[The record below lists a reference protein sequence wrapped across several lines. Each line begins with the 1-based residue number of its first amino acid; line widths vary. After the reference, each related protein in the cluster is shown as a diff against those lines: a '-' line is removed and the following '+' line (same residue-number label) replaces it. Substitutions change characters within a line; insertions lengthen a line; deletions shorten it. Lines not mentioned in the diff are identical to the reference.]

1 MWGLLKSPLTRILV
15 PAVLHEAFRL
25 NNKPSVSIDE
35 SVDSF
40 LRRRFGEDFAQ
51 IFGSA
56 LIHGIYAS
64 DSRQIS
70 IRSAFPTM
78 WDAAERGWGSII
90 RGSLVPPK
98 KAIQQDYDAGSV
110 AQMMSQ
116 ASVFSF
122 RDGLQTLTDA
132 MEHYLAKQSNVEI
145 LRNSAVSEVAS
156 SGSGMEVR
164 STETAASIELTG
176 SMS

>member
-1 MWGLLKSPLTRILV
+1 LE
-15 PAVLHEAFRL
+15 EAFKL
-25 NNKPSVSIDE
+25 NNRPPGLNDE

-40 LRRRFGEDFAQ
+40 LRRRFGDDFAQ

-64 DSRQIS
+64 DSRQIG

-90 RGSLVPPK
+90 RSSLLPSK
-98 KAIQQDYDAGSV
+98 KALHQDYDTGTV
-110 AQMMSQ
+110 AQLMSQ

-122 RDGLQTLTDA
+122 RDGLQALTDA
-132 MEHYLAKQSNVEI
+132 MESYLAKQGNVEI
-145 LRNSAVSEVAS
+145 LRASAVSEVVS
-156 SGSGMEVR
+156 NGPGMQVR
-164 STETAASIELTG
+164 SSDTRCDYLN
-176 SMS
+176 